1 MTDPGKFI
9 FTCMIAVNLI
19 LLSSC
24 DETPVEIP
32 DRIIVE
38 TGRAVLL
45 EELTGVR
52 CPNCPRGA
60 AAIEQILELYKNQVF
75 AIGIHGD
82 FLTTPLSQSSFDF
95 RNDFAR
101 QLENFHKP
109 FLGKPSGIINR
120 ILFDDQDF
128 AAIPIPD
135 LWLSYVESELQ
146 KSQELSIV
154 LNTSYNNVSRI
165 LNVGVSVGSL
175 INENSEFRISVF
187 LTEGGMI
194 DYQETL
200 GDIIPDFE
208 HNHVLRHMLTRF
220 DGDALQAGLSE
231 GEVINRTYSYE
242 IPEEFIAENMEVVVA
257 VHRAEPNNKTVLQA
271 AGKKLGN

>member
-1 MTDPGKFI
+1 MKRFMKYYMY
-9 FTCMIAVNLI
+9 FI
-19 LLSSC
+19 LLAGIFLLNSC
-24 DETPVEIP
+24 SENPVEIP

-38 TGRAVLL
+38 SERAVLL

-60 AAIEQILELYKNQVF
+60 AAIDQILNLYKNQVF

-82 FLTTPLSQSSFDF
+82 FLTTPLSQSAFDF

-101 QLENFHKP
+101 QLENLHKP
-109 FLGKPSGIINR
+109 FLGKPSGIVNR
-120 ILFDDQDF
+120 IHFADQDF

-135 LWLSYVESELQ
+135 LWLSYVETELQ
-146 KSQELSIV
+146 KPQELVIE
-154 LNTSYNNVSRI
+154 LNTTYNAVNRR
-165 LNVGVSVGSL
+165 LNIGVAIRSL
-175 INENSEFRISVF
+175 ISENSEFRISVF

-194 DYQETL
+194 DYQESL

-208 HNHVLRHMLTRF
+208 HNHVLRHMLTRH
-220 DGDALQAGLSE
+220 DGDALQRGFSQ

-242 IPEEFIAENMEVVVA
+242 IPEEFVAENMEVIVA
-257 VHRAEPNNKTVLQA
+257 VHRAEPNNRSVLQA
-271 AGKKLGN
+271 AGRKLAN